1 MEKYIII
8 SFIILVVASVVIW
21 AISSVKSRN
30 TYLKYLK
37 TNLPTVAENIIND
50 ILDKKITMDDIF
62 VFNSEGKATAFT
74 TDFFVMVIN
83 YIKTNLEN
91 YVVKYIEENV
101 RNKFVKKLLKDII
114 KLDPSIVTEAIDIV
128 LDSSNKEGKELYD
141 KLLDTAYSYAVN
153 ALDSIEEE
161 ESKALEEALAYENET
176 VENAPEYNGEFD
188 TDEHVQQIDI
198 EYPDEEN
205 IDDIPEE
212 LVEIVAG
219 SETEEEIELDD
230 ASDGEVL
237 SFDDTEEEAE

>member
-1 MEKYIII
+1 MENYIII

-21 AISSVKSRN
+21 AISSIKSRN

-37 TNLPTVAENIIND
+37 TNLPTVAENIIHD

-74 TDFFVMVIN
+74 TDFFIMAIN
-83 YIKTNLEN
+83 YIKNHLEN
-91 YVVKYIEENV
+91 YIIKYIEENV
-101 RNKFVKKLLKDII
+101 RNKFVAKLLKDFV
-114 KLDPSIVTEAIDIV
+114 KLDPSIITEAIDVV

-141 KLLDTAYSYAVN
+141 KLLDTAYAYAIN
-153 ALDSIEEE
+153 TLDSIEEE

-176 VENAPEYNGEFD
+176 VENVSEYNGEFD
-188 TDEHVQQIDI
+188 TMEEVEEI

-205 IDDIPEE
+205 LDDIPEE

-237 SFDDTEEEAE
+237 SFDDDNQPE